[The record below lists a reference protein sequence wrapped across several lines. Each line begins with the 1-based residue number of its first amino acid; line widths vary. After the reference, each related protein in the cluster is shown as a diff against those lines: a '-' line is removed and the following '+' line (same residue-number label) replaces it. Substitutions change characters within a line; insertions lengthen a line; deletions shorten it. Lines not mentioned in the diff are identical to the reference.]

1 MKRAKITIVSHCAM
15 CVKSRPF
22 AQLPKWN
29 SGEQQLGNSD
39 RREGAATPL
48 LHSTELSA
56 LLSVPSAEKPA
67 LGEFQVAI
75 ALKITS
81 HLSLICQ
88 F

>member
-29 SGEQQLGNSD
+29 SGEQRLGNSD
-39 RREGAATPL
+39 RREGAATL
-48 LHSTELSA
+48 LLQSTELST
-56 LLSVPSAEKPA
+56 LLSVSLAEKPA
-67 LGEFQVAI
+67 LGELQVATTF
-75 ALKITS
+75 KITS